1 MPSKRSIQKACTHQ
15 KNTDKHIFNGNS
27 KNHFKMSTC
36 RQGGKKSITI
46 QIPQTSAQ
54 ALNESGSVH
63 VPKKQNFTEQ
73 EPKERVNINL

>member
-1 MPSKRSIQKACTHQ
+1 MEIQKIT
-15 KNTDKHIFNGNS
+15 S
-27 KNHFKMSTC
+27 KC
-36 RQGGKKSITI
+36 RLVGREGKKSITI